1 MKQIKER
8 LIMDVSKYKKQFQE
22 AVLNHIDKELG
33 AVEWLRLRSMAA
45 NNRRWIPEMGRTLN
59 IHATAQE
66 LVEAWTV
73 EESATVYGV
82 MDPRSDPTEVGLI
95 DDLPVYY
102 IERKGI
108 YIFGETIHSA
118 PTLTFYITHPA
129 WPPGW

>member
-1 MKQIKER
+1 
-8 LIMDVSKYKKQFQE
+8 
-22 AVLNHIDKELG
+22 
-33 AVEWLRLRSMAA
+33 
-45 NNRRWIPEMGRTLN
+45 
-59 IHATAQE
+59 
-66 LVEAWTV
+66 
-73 EESATVYGV
+73 